1 MSGRKEGV
9 VFVGSFRENFPED
22 NRRHVVFVGRS
33 NVGKSSLINML
44 VGKKVAHVSKEP
56 GRTRA
61 INFFLWDDGLY
72 LVDVPG
78 YGYAKVSGEERER
91 WRLMMEKYFTQCK
104 EKIQRVF
111 LLIDS
116 KVGPTPLDRSMI
128 EFLSS
133 FNLPYVLVLTKE
145 DKADQREKE
154 KTIKELSLLSKAPIL
169 ITSAKEGKGKR
180 ELLKFLK
187 VE

>member
-1 MSGRKEGV
+1 M
-9 VFVGSFRENFPED
+9 
-22 NRRHVVFVGRS
+22 
-33 NVGKSSLINML
+33 
-44 VGKKVAHVSKEP
+44 
-56 GRTRA
+56 
-61 INFFLWDDGLY
+61 
-72 LVDVPG
+72 
-78 YGYAKVSGEERER
+78 YAKVSGEERER

-104 EKIQRVF
+104 EKIQWVF

-133 FNLPYVLVLTKE
+133 FNLPYVLVLTKG

-169 ITSAKEGKGKR
+169 ITSVKEGKGKR

>member
-22 NRRHVVFVGRS
+22 HRKHVVFVGRS

-44 VGKKVAHVSKEP
+44 VGRKVAHVSKEP

-78 YGYAKVSGEERER
+78 YGYAKVSGEEREK

-104 EKIQRVF
+104 EKIQWVF

-116 KVGPTPLDRSMI
+116 QVGPTPLDRSMI

-133 FNLPYVLVLTKE
+133 LNIPYVLVLTKG

-154 KTIKELSLLSKAPIL
+154 KTIKGLSLLSKAPIV
-169 ITSAKEGKGKR
+169 ITSAKEGKGKK